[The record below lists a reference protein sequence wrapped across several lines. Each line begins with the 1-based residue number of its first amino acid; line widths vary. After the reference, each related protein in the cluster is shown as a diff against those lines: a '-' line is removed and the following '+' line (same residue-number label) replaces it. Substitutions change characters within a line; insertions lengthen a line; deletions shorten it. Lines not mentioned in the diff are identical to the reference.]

1 MFRTLRQEKRTMYK
15 RILVPVDGSDT
26 AERGMQEALGLA
38 KAVGASLV
46 LLHVV
51 EYYPVMMEMATATTW
66 EQVSSDL
73 REHGQRVLER
83 AHAAATAAGVASES
97 HLEDAAA
104 ARVCDVIVDQAREHR
119 CDLVVMGT
127 HGRRGVQHAIIGSDA
142 ERVIRMGSV
151 PLLLV
156 KAADAAT

>member
-1 MFRTLRQEKRTMYK
+1 MYR

-26 AERGMQEALGLA
+26 AERGLQEALGLA
-38 KAVGASLV
+38 KLCGASLV

-51 EYYPVMMEMATATTW
+51 EYYPMMMEMATSTTW

-73 REHGQRVLER
+73 REHGRRVLEA
-83 AHAAATAAGVASES
+83 AHAAATAAGLASES

-104 ARVCDVIVDQAREHR
+104 ARVCDVIVDQARTHR

-127 HGRRGVQHAIIGSDA
+127 HGRRGVQHALIGSDA
-142 ERVIRMGSV
+142 ERVIRMSTV

-156 KAADAAT
+156 KSTATT